1 MFIRWVI
8 NRLVTWVAGLSA
20 SDFKQIADWVVTANK
35 QFSAPENA
43 TQEQKDAASDTKRNW
58 VSKLIKS
65 EWPRV
70 ANWAINL
77 LRELAVAFIKKS

>member
-1 MFIRWVI
+1 MFIRWLI
-8 NRLVTWVAGLSA
+8 NRVVAWVAGLSA
-20 SDFKQIADWVVTANK
+20 DDFKQIADWVVTANT
-35 QFSAPENA
+35 QFSAPPNA
-43 TQEQKDAASDTKRNW
+43 SQEQKDIASDTKRNW

-65 EWPRV
+65 EWPKV